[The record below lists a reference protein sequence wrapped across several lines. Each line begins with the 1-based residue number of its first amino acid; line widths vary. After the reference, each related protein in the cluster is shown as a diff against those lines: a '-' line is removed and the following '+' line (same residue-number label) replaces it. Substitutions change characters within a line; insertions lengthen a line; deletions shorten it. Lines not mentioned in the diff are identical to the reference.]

1 MNAVSLSSRARGS
14 SGQVFFLLSENWNE
28 IERKKAKHN
37 DEKKTW
43 MNFCGLNAKNRF
55 AF

>member
-37 DEKKTW
+37 DEKKKLEW
-43 MNFCGLNAKNRF
+43 IFVG
-55 AF
+55 